1 MKSSRINY
9 YMVPYL
15 DNKYKSGKI
24 TWSSILAGLI
34 ICLSF
39 ELLFSI
45 LGVGIGMVNVELNSS
60 GISKLTEESI
70 IWLALSGVIAMGVGG
85 WFVGVFSQT
94 SCLIRCFYYAIITW
108 GLATLLTVMAVL
120 TIYGAILNNVRYM
133 MFNDNLNSQQATISS
148 PSLNNK
154 YQEEIKQ
161 DSVTKSTT
169 VDANQQVQRYVRNLG
184 QLYLVIFAAF
194 VFSAVAGVLSSIYG
208 CKSVKKP

>member
-1 MKSSRINY
+1 MKSSQINY

-15 DNKYKSGKI
+15 DNKFKFGKI
-24 TWSSILAGLI
+24 TWSSIIAGLI

-45 LGVGIGMVNVELNSS
+45 LEIGIGMVNIELNSS

-70 IWLALSGVIAMGVGG
+70 IWLGFSGVVAMGIGG

-94 SCLIRCFYYAIITW
+94 YCLIRCFYYAIITW
-108 GLATLLTVMAVL
+108 GLATLLTVVAVL
-120 TIYGAILNNVRYM
+120 AIYGAILNNVRYM
-133 MFNDNLNSQQATISS
+133 MLNDNLDSQQTAISS
-148 PSLNNK
+148 PSINNK

-161 DSVTKSTT
+161 DPITKDTT
-169 VDANQQVQRYVRNLG
+169 VNANQQVQRYVRNLG

-194 VFSAVAGVLSSIYG
+194 VFSAMAGVLSSIYG
-208 CKSVKKP
+208 CKSVKKA